1 MRPWPGL
8 RVGSAVALLVFVL
21 LGCRSQGR
29 SVAWTDMY
37 SLELRSR
44 GQVAAT
50 WTLWGGWD
58 VETLPPLPPGLM
70 GTSEPFTVAGYGL
83 DGEAI
88 PISSG
93 AEHSIGYRLAVDA
106 PGGVLDLA
114 HSPEEL
120 YNGGEIRLYR
130 AGPGT
135 TRIELT
141 LIHGGE
147 VRQRTTPIS
156 VTVME

>member
-1 MRPWPGL
+1 
-8 RVGSAVALLVFVL
+8 
-21 LGCRSQGR
+21 
-29 SVAWTDMY
+29 MY
-37 SLELRSR
+37 SRELRSR
-44 GQVAAT
+44 GLVAAT

-58 VETLPPLPPGLM
+58 VEAALPPLPPGLV
-70 GTSEPFTVAGYGL
+70 GTSKPFTVAGYDL

-88 PISSG
+88 PISNG

-114 HSPEEL
+114 HPSEEL
-120 YNGGEIRLYR
+120 YNDVEIRLYC

-141 LIHGGE
+141 LIHGGQ

-156 VTVME
+156 VIVMK